1 MQVLKEYKHISL
13 LNNTDQKKKKR
24 ISVTCTI
31 NFLGDMLV
39 MLFKNNYIEE
49 NIDGNH
55 YCNHAVMAFCSHPI
69 LGGDQESTERLSQ
82 QFLHLL
88 NWA

>member
-1 MQVLKEYKHISL
+1 
-13 LNNTDQKKKKR
+13 
-24 ISVTCTI
+24 
-31 NFLGDMLV
+31 MLV
-39 MLFKNNYIEE
+39 ILFKNNYIEE

-55 YCNHAVMAFCSHPI
+55 YCNHAVMAFCSYPI